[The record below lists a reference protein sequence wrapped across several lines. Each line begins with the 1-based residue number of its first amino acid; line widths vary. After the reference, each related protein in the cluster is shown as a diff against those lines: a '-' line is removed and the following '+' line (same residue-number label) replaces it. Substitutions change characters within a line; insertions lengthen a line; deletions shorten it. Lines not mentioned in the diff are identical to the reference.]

1 MTPLA
6 TSQEDEK
13 LEALR
18 QEYETVLSLL
28 ESHFLEA
35 IVSKEWGEFEEYV
48 DYFRVE
54 ASTKTLAGSG
64 ADLLPK
70 TQVNES

>member
-1 MTPLA
+1 MTLKA

-18 QEYETVLSLL
+18 QEYETVLTLL

-35 IVSKEWGEFEEYV
+35 LSSKDWSQFEEYV

-54 ASTKTLAGSG
+54 VITKDLHRPGD
-64 ADLLPK
+64 DLLQK